1 MILPTLNEAENIGP
15 LIERIYAAVP
25 EVHEVIVVD
34 DASSDGT
41 AEIAEGI
48 AHDRPERRIRVE
60 RRPSDPGLRKSIW
73 HGIEMATG
81 DVLVWMD
88 CDLSMPPED
97 VPRLL
102 EALAGGHDVAVGSRF
117 IAGGRGKGDTG
128 GTPDPQ
134 ITVFLSAGLNAAL
147 RLLLDRRFRDWTSGF
162 IAIRRDAVLALGLRG
177 DHGEYFIDLIYRALR
192 KGHRVVEVPY
202 VIVPRQR
209 GASKTASSLR
219 GYVRRGLQYVGI
231 AVGLRW
237 AALRGAL

>member
-15 LIERIYAAVP
+15 LIDRIYAAVP
-25 EVHEVIVVD
+25 GVHEVIVVD
-34 DASSDGT
+34 DASADGT
-41 AEIAEGI
+41 ADIAEGI
-48 AHDRPERRIRVE
+48 GRDHPERRIRVE
-60 RRPSDPGLRKSIW
+60 RRSSDPGLRKSIA
-73 HGIEMATG
+73 HGVGVATG

-102 EALAGGHDVAVGSRF
+102 DAVSGGSDIAVGSRF
-117 IAGGRGKGDTG
+117 VQGGRGKGDTG

-134 ITVFLSAGLNAAL
+134 VTVFLSAALNAAL
-147 RLLLDRRFRDWTSGF
+147 RLLLDPRFRDWTSGF
-162 IAIRRDAVLALGLRG
+162 IAIRADALRTLGLRG

-192 KGHRVVEVPY
+192 GGHTVIEVPY

-209 GASKTASSLR
+209 GTSKTAGSLP
-219 GYVRRGLQYVGI
+219 GYLRRGLQYVGL
-231 AVGLRW
+231 ALGLRW